1 MSAPPQ
7 HMYHVYN
14 PHVASGAAQSRAAIT
29 AREFA
34 RAGGADLPK
43 DLERA
48 EASGVAFDSR
58 TVLPGQCFIALRGAN
73 THGHVFI
80 DDAIAHGAAFAV
92 SDLPHPRALRV
103 ADPRAAL
110 TLLAR
115 DRRDKLTASVIAVTG
130 SAGKTTTKE
139 LLALA
144 LGSAGITCRTT
155 GNLNTDLG
163 LAKALLEC
171 DPGARYLVAEAGID
185 RPGEMADHVKLLRP
199 DVGVLTLIA
208 AAHTEFLGDLAGVA
222 REKRALLENS
232 SQAFASSRTRP
243 WLGDLK
249 VSYYG
254 FDETATVRGEI
265 IGGSP
270 STLTIKAFGVP
281 CTVHSLSRVIAEN
294 ALGALTVAVALGANP
309 AAAAG
314 AIACFR
320 PLAGRMRILRAGER
334 VIIDDAYN
342 SNPASLTAALEVL
355 RAHPRPRVAI
365 LGEMLE
371 LGAQTP
377 AWHRQAGSQASLA
390 QVDFLVAIGPS
401 AGEVIDGAL
410 ADGYQGR
417 YWSFP
422 KSLEGIA
429 AIPELPPRATILVK
443 GSRGMKLDTL
453 VDHLLNAFPGSPK
466 GGPDG

>member
-7 HMYHVYN
+7 YMYHVYN
-14 PHVASGAAQSRAAIT
+14 AHVAPGTAPNRAAIT

-34 RAGGADLPK
+34 RAGGAGLPQ

-48 EASGVAFDSR
+48 VANGLAFDSR

-73 THGHVFI
+73 THGHRFI
-80 DDAIAHGAAFAV
+80 DEAIARGAAFAV
-92 SDLPHPRALRV
+92 SDLPHPRALQV

-110 TLLAR
+110 TILAR
-115 DRRDKLTASVIAVTG
+115 ERRDQLAASVIAVTG

-144 LGSAGITCRTT
+144 LGTAGITCRTA

-171 DPGARYLVAEAGID
+171 NPGARYLVAEAGID

-208 AAHTEFLGDLAGVA
+208 AAHTEFLGDLGGVA
-222 REKRALLENS
+222 REKRALLES
-232 SQAFASSRTRP
+232 SARAFASSRTRP
-243 WLGDLK
+243 WLGGLT
-249 VSYYG
+249 VTYYG

-265 IGGSP
+265 TGESP
-270 STLTIKAFGVP
+270 STLTIKAFGAS
-281 CTVHSLSRVIAEN
+281 CTVFSRSRVIAEN

-309 AAAAG
+309 AAAAA
-314 AIACFR
+314 AIAEFR
-320 PLAGRMRILRAGER
+320 PLAGRLRILQAGQG

-371 LGAQTP
+371 LGAETP
-377 AWHRQAGSQASLA
+377 AWHRQAGSLAQEA

-401 AGEVIDGAL
+401 AGEVIAGAL
-410 ADGYQGR
+410 AGGYQGKH
-417 YWSFP
+417 WSFLQT
-422 KSLEGIA
+422 LEAVA
-429 AIPELPPRATILVK
+429 AIPELPPQATILVK

-453 VDHLLNAFPGSPK
+453 VDYLLNALPGSPD